1 MWGELANDASGI
13 LLFLAWLALPP
24 LYAVVLGRRYIRR
37 CADAAQKAVW
47 ANEELRQALED
58 VEDLLASQQR
68 DQDSTHDE
76 SPSVPP
82 AREYRRD
89 DTQELAPLADDS
101 DRHRRHR
108 LDMSRLANAN
118 ANA

>member
-1 MWGELANDASGI
+1 MWGELAKDASGI

-24 LYAVVLGRRYIRR
+24 LYTVVLGRRYVRR

-76 SPSVPP
+76 SPAVPR
-82 AREYRRD
+82 ARDHRPD
-89 DTQELAPLADDS
+89 DTHELPLAADPAGS
-101 DRHRRHR
+101 GRHR
-108 LDMSRLANAN
+108 LDPSRLVNAN
-118 ANA
+118 A